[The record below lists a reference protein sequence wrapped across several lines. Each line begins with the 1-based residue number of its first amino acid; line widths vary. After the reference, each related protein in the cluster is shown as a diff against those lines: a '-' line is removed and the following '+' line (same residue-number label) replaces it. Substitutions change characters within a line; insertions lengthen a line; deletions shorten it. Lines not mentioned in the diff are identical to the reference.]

1 MPNAHTVV
9 KAHFV
14 SRCVAL
20 VLGLTIG
27 LLATPAFA
35 ARVVWKQTKVKEDD
49 KSWKVSCEIHLDRA
63 PDIAHMPV
71 RFTFTATSYFER
83 ALVDGRKDPV
93 IRQIPLEHQ
102 QPIVESVDVGF
113 LDPGTGKT
121 AKRTRFSFHVTRDR
135 GFEAGTY
142 EVKVT
147 DARSNQDMAGGAT
160 LTFDGENDV
169 VDRRSIVFE
178 EKKPKKSEST
188 AKEAKP
194 EEKELT
200 PEDDA
205 FWAGG
210 KSAPEEKTSPL
221 PPPAHMQEKPGCGCR
236 VAGTSS
242 LSSLSSGLLAAL
254 AVCALL
260 RRRLL
265 AARNA
270 A

>member
-1 MPNAHTVV
+1 MPNAHSVV
-9 KAHFV
+9 KAQFF

-71 RFTFTATSYFER
+71 RFSFTPMSYFER
-83 ALVDGRKDPV
+83 ALVDGRKEPV
-93 IRQIPLEHQ
+93 TRQIPLEHQ

-147 DARSNQDMAGGAT
+147 DARSGQDMAGATT
-160 LTFDGENDV
+160 LTFDGENEV
-169 VDRRSIVFE
+169 IDRRSIVFDD
-178 EKKPKKSEST
+178 KPKKSKDT
-188 AKEAKP
+188 AAKEAKP

-200 PEDDA
+200 PEDEA

-210 KSAPEEKTSPL
+210 KSAPQEKTSPL

-236 VAGTSS
+236 VVAASS
-242 LSSLSSGLLAAL
+242 PSALSSGLLAAL
-254 AVCALL
+254 AVGALL
-260 RRRLL
+260 RRRSIT
-265 AARNA
+265 ARNA